1 METPATLKRGSGRPG
16 HLVGIQNFNHPKLR
30 LLVWDDH
37 AKAGQYFFS
46 WDGGFV
52 FTGFEPKPLRNGSI
66 GLWII
71 NPSDLQGE
79 DCKWST
85 GLDEGTVRNDS
96 ITKEGWLRL
105 KFSDGTKVGL
115 SQSALAKTDEPMAR
129 SIAVSMMPPNKLGEV
144 CEATWMWR
152 PEGWPDEDALPQEG
166 QVEAWTRS
174 YKLGSRCPWKTVH

>member
-1 METPATLKRGSGRPG
+1 M
-16 HLVGIQNFNHPKLR
+16 
-30 LLVWDDH
+30 LVWDDH

-52 FTGFEPKPLRNGSI
+52 FTGFEPKPPPEWVNWTLDNTSVE
-66 GLWII
+66 
-71 NPSDLQGE
+71 LQGE

-85 GLDEGTVRNDS
+85 GLDEETVRSDS

-129 SIAVSMMPPNKLGEV
+129 SIAVSMMSIWF
-144 CEATWMWR
+144 A
-152 PEGWPDEDALPQEG
+152 
-166 QVEAWTRS
+166 
-174 YKLGSRCPWKTVH
+174 